1 MNFDIPTWLKGLS
14 EDDRQMAA
22 LLAANARAEGFAA
35 GVAKA
40 DKQAAMNKWLIPVAL
55 FGVPVGILIH
65 RYLIG

>member
-1 MNFDIPTWLKGLS
+1 MNFDIPAWLKGLS
-14 EDDRQMAA
+14 EDDRKMAA
-22 LLAANARAEGFAA
+22 VLASNSRAEGFSA

-55 FGVPVGILIH
+55 FGVPVGILIQ